1 MQLTNEFKVNVP
13 VEEAWAVLT
22 DIERIAPCLPGAE
35 LRDVEG
41 DDYLGVV
48 KVKVGPITTEYRGK
62 ARFLELDTA
71 GYRAVLRAEGR
82 ETRGQGNASA
92 TITATLEPSE
102 ASTTV
107 LVITE
112 MTVSGRVAQLGR
124 GVLADVS
131 NKLMSQ
137 FADCLEQ
144 TLVPTASS
152 GSEGEAAPGPAAGN
166 GSVSVAEPAGDGAE
180 GPDAEQ
186 AGPGQAEQAGV
197 GQAGVGQAGPGQAG
211 TDQVREV
218 SRPTASSVDLVK
230 VAGPPVFKRLL
241 PVLVVAAFFGLWL
254 LRKQRRSGGSQRDD

>member
-13 VEEAWAVLT
+13 VEEAWTVLT

-62 ARFLELDTA
+62 ARFLELDAA

-92 TITATLEPSE
+92 TITASLEPSE
-102 ASTTV
+102 GSTMV
-107 LVITE
+107 SVITE

-137 FADCLEQ
+137 FADCLAQ

-152 GSEGEAAPGPAAGN
+152 SSEGEADPGPAAGN
-166 GSVSVAEPAGDGAE
+166 GSVSVAEPTGDSAQGA
-180 GPDAEQ
+180 DAEQ
-186 AGPGQAEQAGV
+186 TGP
-197 GQAGVGQAGPGQAG
+197 
-211 TDQVREV
+211 DQVREV

-241 PVLVVAAFFGLWL
+241 PVLVAAAFFGLWL
-254 LRKQRRSGGSQRDD
+254 LRKQRRSGGGQADD

>member
-1 MQLTNEFKVNVP
+1 MQLTNEFKVYVP
-13 VEEAWAVLT
+13 VEEAWTVLT

-71 GYRAVLRAEGR
+71 GHRAVLRAEGR

-102 ASTTV
+102 AFTTV
-107 LVITE
+107 SVITE

-152 GSEGEAAPGPAAGN
+152 GSEGEADPGPAAGN
-166 GSVSVAEPAGDGAE
+166 GSVSVAEPTGGSAE

-186 AGPGQAEQAGV
+186 AGPGQAEQAGT
-197 GQAGVGQAGPGQAG
+197 GQAGPDQAG
-211 TDQVREV
+211 PDQVRQV
-218 SRPTASSVDLVK
+218 PRPTATSVDLVK
-230 VAGPPVFKRLL
+230 VAGPPLFKRLL
-241 PVLVVAAFFGLWL
+241 PVLVVAAFVGLWL
-254 LRKQRRSGGSQRDD
+254 LRKQKRSGGDMGDD

>member
-13 VEEAWAVLT
+13 VEEAWTVLT

-107 LVITE
+107 SVITE

-137 FADCLEQ
+137 FAGCLEQ

-152 GSEGEAAPGPAAGN
+152 SSDGEADPGPAAGN
-166 GSVSVAEPAGDGAE
+166 GSVSEAEPTGDSAQ
-180 GPDAEQ
+180 GPNAEQ
-186 AGPGQAEQAGV
+186 AGPGQAK
-197 GQAGVGQAGPGQAG
+197 QAGPGQAG
-211 TDQVREV
+211 PDQVREV
-218 SRPTASSVDLVK
+218 PRPTATSVDLVK
-230 VAGPPVFKRLL
+230 VAGPPVLKRVL
-241 PVLVVAAFFGLWL
+241 PVLVVAAFLGLWL
-254 LRKQRRSGGSQRDD
+254 LRKQKRSGGGQADD